1 MPVKQ
6 KQPMQGVCEELVR
19 LQGSRLHTAP
29 SLVIPEKSA
38 FLSPRWNSKSNYLI
52 LPSCRSPTWSR
63 RAEIGLLHSSCSLLE
78 QFGAE
83 QRGRSAEAGDQSSWR
98 RRGEE
103 EEKVKEKQH
112 QSSRR
117 TSGRKTKFF
126 LLQGQNISLKYPPR
140 TAH

>member
-1 MPVKQ
+1 
-6 KQPMQGVCEELVR
+6 MQGIREELVQ

-52 LPSCRSPTWSR
+52 LPSCRSPTWRR

-83 QRGRSAEAGDQSSWR
+83 QRGRSAEAGDQSSRR
-98 RRGEE
+98 RRG
-103 EEKVKEKQH
+103 KS
-112 QSSRR
+112 QSEAASEQQKYIWKKNQILPAA
-117 TSGRKTKFF
+117 GTKYFTE
-126 LLQGQNISLKYPPR
+126 ISSQDCTLEAFAP
-140 TAH
+140 